1 MTTRSPVEVPQLRW
15 NPTVLDDPEGGRIVV
30 WPHLPC
36 VRMPNSLRYRESWD
50 GLALL
55 FSLSDLSGWRHDEKQ
70 DRESPGVH
78 IEAAI
83 ASGTVLGR
91 LMKDLQE
98 YDVDGPKI
106 PDPEQVRLLLH
117 ADNARGGMPIY
128 AIEPEL
134 DDSDWVDWEF
144 RSADEQSRVFNLLA
158 TLTTSRRWRKTRSAA
173 VQMVERSKDAN
184 PDLGA
189 AAASCAAWWIEEQG
203 ALTAELISERN
214 SRFASRLR
222 GALAELRNSRV
233 DDAKAS
239 DSTLLVPVHQ
249 AWLPSLEAAVTA
261 WPDPEPV
268 SREER

>member
-1 MTTRSPVEVPQLRW
+1 MEVPQLRW
-15 NPTVLDDPEGGRIVV
+15 NPTVLDDPEGGRIVL

-98 YDVDGPKI
+98 YDVEGPKI

-117 ADNARGGMPIY
+117 ADNARGGMPI
-128 AIEPEL
+128 L
-134 DDSDWVDWEF
+134 S
-144 RSADEQSRVFNLLA
+144 
-158 TLTTSRRWRKTRSAA
+158 
-173 VQMVERSKDAN
+173 
-184 PDLGA
+184 
-189 AAASCAAWWIEEQG
+189 
-203 ALTAELISERN
+203 LI
-214 SRFASRLR
+214 
-222 GALAELRNSRV
+222 
-233 DDAKAS
+233 
-239 DSTLLVPVHQ
+239 HI
-249 AWLPSLEAAVTA
+249 
-261 WPDPEPV
+261 
-268 SREER
+268 

>member
-1 MTTRSPVEVPQLRW
+1 MPQLRW
-15 NPTVLDDPEGGRIVV
+15 NSTVLDDPEGGRIVL

-36 VRMPNSLRYRESWD
+36 VRMPSSLRYRGTWD

-55 FSLSDLSGWRHDEKQ
+55 FSLSDLSGWRQDEEQ
-70 DRESPGVH
+70 DKESPGVH

-98 YDVDGPKI
+98 YEVDGPKI

-134 DDSDWVDWEF
+134 DDDDWVNWFE
-144 RSADEQSRVFNLLA
+144 RSADEQSRVTNLLS

-173 VQMVERSKDAN
+173 VTMVEMSKSAN
-184 PDLGA
+184 SDMGA
-189 AAASCAAWWIEEQG
+189 AAASCATWWIEEQG
-203 ALTAELISERN
+203 ALTVGLISERN
-214 SRFASRLR
+214 SRFAARLR
-222 GALAELRNSRV
+222 GALADLRNSRV

-239 DSTLLVPVHQ
+239 DCTLLVPVHQ
-249 AWLPSLEAAVTA
+249 AWLPSLEAAVRV
-261 WPDPEPV
+261 WPDAEPV
-268 SREER
+268 SKEER